1 MSTSIMRTARGHGIA
16 ALGAVLAFTVSACG
30 SGSDRPGADRSSA
43 PSESAT
49 DLGPVRVQYRYEETI
64 AGEKS
69 RIEWEVITGQ
79 AHRSRFTVTGGF
91 NADGPAIGTY
101 YIYDGKVLLTYEPDG
116 DPKYRLTKDP
126 APADINGLLIAA
138 PDSQLFARFCP
149 KAERRGEQTVLGR
162 DAVSYACAPSATQ
175 KEDGAPDNLVLD
187 AATGLVLRA
196 GPLVVTQL
204 QFNPPTTAATFST
217 EIPDDP
223 GYAPLSFVVPRV
235 GGGYLVL
242 DDYLGRPLLVITGDA
257 AGIRSLANRLAPLT
271 KHGQSPRVIALLI
284 ALPPANWNGS
294 LLDDS
299 DDDDAA
305 LAASISRQV
314 GDLGV
319 PTVID
324 FKGGAAG
331 GPISGPAGVQPGETR
346 PAAVGFLRSDGI
358 LAAILTEH
366 ATTAQLA
373 HQIAQL
379 R

>member
-223 GYAPLSFVVPRV
+223 GYEQLHFALSRL
-235 GGGYLVL
+235 GGGYLVP
-242 DDYLGRPLLVITGDA
+242 DDYLGHPLLVITGDA
-257 AGIRSLANRLAPLT
+257 AGIRSLAHRLAPLT
-271 KHGQSPRVIALLI
+271 KNGQSPPVIALLVTRQ
-284 ALPPANWNGS
+284 PTNPDGS
-294 LLDDS
+294 PRDT
-299 DDDDAA
+299 DDAA

-319 PTVID
+319 PTGMD
-324 FKGGAAG
+324 LEGAAG
-331 GPISGPAGVQPGETR
+331 APISGPAGMRAGETR
-346 PAAVGFLRSDGI
+346 PAAVGFVRSDGI
-358 LAAILTEH
+358 LAAVLTEH
-366 ATTAQLA
+366 ATTAELTQ
-373 HQIAQL
+373 QVAQL